1 VSRRVVISGLGLT
14 SPIGNDLAAVTRA
27 LTSSQHG
34 VATMPD
40 WAQYGGLATRLGAPV
55 RDVVF
60 DYPHKMTRSMGRVGL
75 LSLHA
80 TDHAIRDSGL
90 TEEMLRS
97 GRLGLSYGSTHG
109 SSSELEAFCRK
120 LIGQNGI
127 QGIPGSSY
135 LRFMS
140 HTSAANLAHCY
151 GIRGRVMPSIAA
163 CASASQGIGYG
174 FEVVRA
180 GMQDL
185 MLCGGAEELH
195 FVHASVFDIMFATS
209 TRYNDRPEAS
219 PRPFDRARDG
229 LVVGEGA
236 GTVVLEEYEHARRR
250 GAPIYAEVVGYGTNC
265 DGTHVTSPSFEGMA
279 AAMKLALD
287 DARVGPER
295 IDYINAHGTGT
306 QAGDI
311 AESIA
316 TAKVFGTRTPLSST
330 KGHTGHTLG
339 ACGALEV
346 IFLLAAM
353 RERFVPETRNL
364 TEVDPRCG
372 QLDYVMGAPREH
384 DVEVAMT
391 NNFAFGGINTSLVIA
406 RL

>member
-14 SPIGNDLAAVTRA
+14 SPIGNDLATVTRA
-27 LTSSQHG
+27 LTGSQHG
-34 VATMPD
+34 VVTMPG
-40 WAQYGGLATRLGAPV
+40 WAQYSGLNTRLGAPV
-55 RDVVF
+55 QDVVF

-75 LSLHA
+75 LSLYA
-80 TDHAIRDSGL
+80 TDRAIRDGGL
-90 TEEMLRS
+90 SEELLRS
-97 GRLGLSYGSTHG
+97 GRLGLSHGSTHG

-127 QGIPGSSY
+127 QGIAGTSY

-151 GIRGRVMPSIAA
+151 GIRGRVMPAIAA

-180 GMQDL
+180 GVQDV

-209 TRYNDRPEAS
+209 TRYNDRPDSS

-250 GAPIYAEVVGYGTNC
+250 GAKVYAEVIGYGTNC

-287 DARVGPER
+287 DAHVSPER

-306 QAGDI
+306 EAGDI

-316 TAKVFGTRTPLSST
+316 TAKVFGTGTPLSST

-346 IFLLAAM
+346 IFLLATM
-353 RERFVPETRNL
+353 RGRFIPETRNL
-364 TEVDPRCG
+364 TEIDPRCG
-372 QLDYVMGAPREH
+372 QLDYVMGTPRAH
-384 DVEVAMT
+384 DVQVAMT